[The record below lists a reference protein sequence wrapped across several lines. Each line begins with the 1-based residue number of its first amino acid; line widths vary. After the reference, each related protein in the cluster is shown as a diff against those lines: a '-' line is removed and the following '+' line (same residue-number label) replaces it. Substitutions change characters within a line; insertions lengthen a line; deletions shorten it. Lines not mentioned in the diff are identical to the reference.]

1 MRYTEHEF
9 KIDHVF
15 DFIRVFFS
23 SIFLAPYRLLNE
35 YSRKILL
42 LDKKIIKYNMLCAIG
57 FNLLFLAREVY
68 KIFTCPY
75 LQISDTYL
83 VEMCISLVV
92 IMVVFYLTSIFDKP
106 VLTDNIK
113 GVDIKTKE
121 VNKEVFLADEDVI
134 TDATTEAELRT
145 AMSLDDDAFDQIK
158 VKEMEDFP
166 IQNTMAV
173 DYDVIPNTNIN
184 ILRNVYD
191 KMDDM
196 SFEDPMSEDT
206 TQPRPDYM
214 VNFVE
219 EESIAVGD
227 DSLSDLLDSLDGI
240 ME

>member
-15 DFIRVFFS
+15 DFIRIFFS

-42 LDKKIIKYNMLCAIG
+42 LDKRIIKYNMLCAIG

-68 KIFTCPY
+68 KIFTCAY

-83 VEMCISLVV
+83 VEMCISLVA

-106 VLTDNIK
+106 ILTDNIK

-121 VNKEVFLADEDVI
+121 VNKEVFLTDEDVI
-134 TDATTEAELRT
+134 TDTATEAELRT
-145 AMSLDDDAFDQIK
+145 AMSLDDDMFDQIK

-173 DYDVIPNTNIN
+173 DYDEIPDTDIN
-184 ILRNVYD
+184 ILRNIND
-191 KMDDM
+191 KMDNM
-196 SFEDPMSEDT
+196 SFEDPLSEDT
-206 TQPRPDYM
+206 TQPRHDYM
-214 VNFVE
+214 VNFID
-219 EESIAVGD
+219 EESVAIGE
-227 DSLSDLLDSLDGI
+227 DSLSELLNSLDGI
-240 ME
+240 VK

>member
-42 LDKKIIKYNMLCAIG
+42 LDKKIIKHNMLCAIG

-106 VLTDNIK
+106 ILTDNIK
-113 GVDIKTKE
+113 GMDIKTKE
-121 VNKEVFLADEDVI
+121 VNKEVFLADEDI
-134 TDATTEAELRT
+134 ISDATTEAELRT
-145 AMSLDDDAFDQIK
+145 AMSLDDDTFDQIK

-173 DYDVIPNTNIN
+173 DYDGIPDTDINVLMNIN
-184 ILRNVYD
+184 G

-196 SFEDPMSEDT
+196 IFEDPMSEDT
-206 TQPRPDYM
+206 TQPQPNYM
-214 VNFVE
+214 VNFLN
-219 EESIAVGD
+219 EESIAIGD
-227 DSLSDLLDSLDGI
+227 DSLSDILDSLDGI
-240 ME
+240 TQ

>member
-83 VEMCISLVV
+83 VEMCISMVV

-134 TDATTEAELRT
+134 SDATTEAELRT
-145 AMSLDDDAFDQIK
+145 AMSLDDNTFDQIK
-158 VKEMEDFP
+158 VQEMEDFP

-173 DYDVIPNTNIN
+173 NYDVIPNTDIN

-227 DSLSDLLDSLDGI
+227 DSLSDLLDSLNGI
-240 ME
+240 TL

>member
-83 VEMCISLVV
+83 VEMCISMVV

-145 AMSLDDDAFDQIK
+145 AMSLDDDTFDQIK
-158 VKEMEDFP
+158 VQEMEDFP

-173 DYDVIPNTNIN
+173 NYDVIPNTDIN
-184 ILRNVYD
+184 ILRNVHD

-196 SFEDPMSEDT
+196 YFDDPISEDT

-214 VNFVE
+214 INFVE

-227 DSLSDLLDSLDGI
+227 DCLSDILDSFDGI
-240 ME
+240 TQ